1 MRFHD
6 FTISANIII
15 SDPKENYFNSKI
27 FFFRNR
33 SIIVIQIHVNM
44 AEHATKQQ
52 HQNEVTRVNVM
63 NLNRWEN
70 TVKKVGFCNNFCR

>member
-1 MRFHD
+1 
-6 FTISANIII
+6 
-15 SDPKENYFNSKI
+15 
-27 FFFRNR
+27 
-33 SIIVIQIHVNM
+33 M